1 MFKSL
6 THLPPDQSP
15 RLYYADF
22 YKHRPWIG
30 GDVYIHQRRPP
41 PSSSSK
47 VTSHQRLIFSHAVFS
62 PMYKSTLRNYSSSG
76 KHALNSSSIH
86 CNSATTQRAR
96 FIYSLRV
103 PGRVKRSR
111 KPLWGAPDNLR
122 GLSCSFYFFWRP
134 DTLHFSSLW
143 RVRNVKWR
151 RSKGRAAV
159 SSRPPTHRFFLLYAS
174 WDILSAPDLDTS
186 WK

>member
-1 MFKSL
+1 M
-6 THLPPDQSP
+6 
-15 RLYYADF
+15 
-22 YKHRPWIG
+22 
-30 GDVYIHQRRPP
+30 YIHQRRPP

-62 PMYKSTLRNYSSSG
+62 PKYKSTLRNYSSSG

-103 PGRVKRSR
+103 PGRVERSR

-122 GLSCSFYFFWRP
+122 GLSCSFCFFFEDQIP
-134 DTLHFSSLW
+134 FISPLYEELETLSGEGQKDEPQSRLVHLHIGSSSSMHHGISSQCLIW
-143 RVRNVKWR
+143 THHANNFVEQCQELCVR
-151 RSKGRAAV
+151 GL
-159 SSRPPTHRFFLLYAS
+159 SRDASTH
-174 WDILSAPDLDTS
+174 
-186 WK
+186 